1 MIKKKIVI
9 AQIYSSITQKNWLP
23 ISSHFW
29 LPIMVIENGNRIFFN
44 RLCWWPILSSNAWRN
59 SGSNQTFFQ
68 LLD

>member
-1 MIKKKIVI
+1 
-9 AQIYSSITQKNWLP
+9 LP